1 MGVHNERELKE
12 KRRAVRKAAE
22 RFAGLLLSDKLR
34 DDEMLCHEIE
44 SLCQIVT
51 EFKRG

>member
-1 MGVHNERELKE
+1 MGVHNEREMQE
-12 KRRAVRKAAE
+12 KRKAVRKAAE
-22 RFAGLLLSDKLR
+22 RFAGLLLSDQLR
-34 DDEMLCHEIE
+34 DDDLLCHEIE